1 MQVAENIVN
10 QFEPITLSEMEHVK
24 LMDRTDTKF
33 VFSSDQFDVV
43 MNTLLPYYR
52 ILEINAV
59 RFNRYQTLYYDTPE
73 LALYYKHHV
82 GKLNR
87 YKVRHRSYLESGI
100 GFLEIKFKNNKG
112 RTIKTRM
119 KQGTAPI
126 QWQSEN
132 IHFFEQHLPFFAA
145 NLAPIIWI
153 NYKRLTLV
161 SKTSAERVTID
172 LELEFKHAQIHKTVQ
187 HLIIAEV
194 KQEKRSASAFLK
206 VMKQHHIREGSISKY
221 CMGVASMVNDVKTN
235 NFKQKLR
242 VLQTIHT

>member
-1 MQVAENIVN
+1 
-10 QFEPITLSEMEHVK
+10 
-24 LMDRTDTKF
+24 
-33 VFSSDQFDVV
+33 
-43 MNTLLPYYR
+43 
-52 ILEINAV
+52 
-59 RFNRYQTLYYDTPE
+59 
-73 LALYYKHHV
+73 
-82 GKLNR
+82 
-87 YKVRHRSYLESGI
+87 
-100 GFLEIKFKNNKG
+100 
-112 RTIKTRM
+112 
-119 KQGTAPI
+119 
-126 QWQSEN
+126 
-132 IHFFEQHLPFFAA
+132 
-145 NLAPIIWI
+145 
-153 NYKRLTLV
+153 V